1 MATEIKAPS
10 FPESVA
16 EGTIAAW
23 HKKPGDSV
31 ERDELVVEIETDKVV
46 LEVVAPEA
54 GTLSDVL
61 ADEGDT
67 VESDQVL
74 GNIGEA
80 SAKASDTS
88 EKKPSSKKAASDDK
102 DSDDSASDKAPK
114 QKKAAAGGKQHE
126 VKAPSFPESVQE
138 GTVASWHKK
147 VGEAVKRD
155 EVLADIETDKVVLE
169 VVAPADGALAEIKVD
184 ADSQVESEEVLALFA
199 EGAGESE
206 QDYDASSDADSDSDT
221 DTDGASDDSAD
232 EDHNGKILAPAARKM
247 VAENDLDA
255 ARIEGTGKGGRILKE
270 DVQKALKDGSAK
282 KAKDKTGDK
291 AESPKAKQP
300 PASASSAPTAV
311 DGQRPEKRV
320 PMSRLRQTIAKRL
333 VQAQQTAAMLTTY
346 NEVDMS
352 AIMALRAEYKETF
365 LKAHDTKLGFMSF
378 FVKAAS
384 EALKRFPDVNASI
397 DGTDIV
403 YHGYQDISV
412 AVSTDRG
419 LVVPVLRDTDSMKFA
434 DVEKTIVDF
443 GKRAR
448 DGKLGIEEMQGGT
461 FTITNGGI
469 FGSLLSTPIINPP
482 QTAILGMH
490 KIQERPMAVNGQV
503 EIRPM
508 MYLAVSYDHRMID
521 GKDAVQFLVVL
532 KELLEDPARLLLNV

>member
-16 EGTIAAW
+16 EGTVAAW

-31 ERDELVVEIETDKVV
+31 ERDELIVEIETDKVV

-54 GTLSDVL
+54 GTLSEIKVE
-61 ADEGDT
+61 EGDT
-67 VESDQVL
+67 CESEQVL
-74 GNIGEA
+74 GMLGAAEEKA
-80 SAKASDTS
+80 ESKSDAKPQGGQDAEPEQKAEKQTEQKS
-88 EKKPSSKKAASDDK
+88 EKPAAS
-102 DSDDSASDKAPK
+102 
-114 QKKAAAGGKQHE
+114 GKSYD

-138 GTVASWHKK
+138 GTVATWHKK

-169 VVAPADGALAEIKVD
+169 VVAPADGALSDIKVQEGE
-184 ADSQVESEEVLALFA
+184 QVESEALLATFSEGAGGSEGGEA
-199 EGAGESE
+199 EGASAESRGDESE
-206 QDYDASSDADSDSDT
+206 ASGAESDEKVGD
-221 DTDGASDDSAD
+221 
-232 EDHNGKILAPAARKM
+232 KIVAPAARKLI
-247 VAENDLDA
+247 AEHDLDVSK
-255 ARIEGTGKGGRILKE
+255 IEGTGKGGRVLKE
-270 DVQKALKDGSAK
+270 DVQKAVKEGNAK
-282 KAKDKTGDK
+282 K
-291 AESPKAKQP
+291 
-300 PASASSAPTAV
+300 SAPAAKSGGGAKAAAAAAPAV
-311 DGQRPEKRV
+311 EGERPEKRV

-346 NEVDMS
+346 NEVDMT
-352 AIMALRAEYKETF
+352 AVMALRAQYKDTF
-365 LKAHDTKLGFMSF
+365 LKAHDTKLGFMGF

-403 YHGYQDISV
+403 YHGYQDIGV

-419 LVVPVLRDTDSMKFA
+419 LVVPVLRDTDSMKIA

-448 DGKLGIEEMQGGT
+448 DGKLGIDEMQGGT

-469 FGSLLSTPIINPP
+469 FGSLMSTPILNPP

-490 KIQERPMAVNGQV
+490 KIQERPMAVNGKV

-508 MYLAVSYDHRMID
+508 MYLALSYDHRMID
-521 GKDAVQFLVVL
+521 GKDAVQFLVAI
-532 KELLEDPARLLLNV
+532 KDLLEDPARLLLDI